1 MIVLCVA
8 VVLKLIL
15 ASDADLVHH
24 VVQPFDDVEGIDADL
39 SAGEVLFRNRNKA
52 ASHITAE
59 VSDLPALFRG
69 KPVEIPVYGSV
80 GDLLQDVNDGVGITV
95 GDAALIFGKPPF
107 MVSGTSDAAV
117 SFEFIDA
124 DGFREFPGQ
133 AEVHCLKDRL
143 DDGWCNAVL
152 PGNRREREWFREIQK
167 DGIVEGLCHMQ
178 GGMNPAGI
186 LIEGGAACFA
196 VEPAFVER
204 DGRAPVVGGGMANGL
219 PGAGILNDTVDGSAV
234 WTETLPQSRKIQGNE
249 IIVPEGLD
257 LPDRC
262 FLRKFC

>member
-1 MIVLCVA
+1 MRVA
-8 VVLKLIL
+8 VVLELIL

-39 SAGEVLFRNRNKA
+39 SVGEVLFRNRNKA
-52 ASHITAE
+52 IAHITAE
-59 VSDLPALFRG
+59 VSDLPALFRR
-69 KPVEIPVYGSV
+69 KPVEIPVYGSA
-80 GDLLQDVNDGVGITV
+80 GDLLQDVNDGVDIAI
-95 GDAALIFGKPPF
+95 GDAALKFAEPPSMVFGTP
-107 MVSGTSDAAV
+107 DAAV

-152 PGNRREREWFREIQK
+152 PGNRREREGFREIQK
-167 DGIVEGLCHMQ
+167 NGIVEGLCHMQ
-178 GGMNPAGI
+178 GGMNPAGV
-186 LIEGGAACFA
+186 LVESGAACFA

-204 DGRAPVVGGGMANGL
+204 DGRTPVVGRDMANGL
-219 PGAGILNDTVDGSAV
+219 PGAGILDDTVDGSAV
-234 WTETLPQSRKIQGNE
+234 RTETLPWGWKVQGNE
-249 IIVPEGLD
+249 IIVPESLD
-257 LPDRC
+257 MLDGC